1 MRCRATTSA
10 IRSRARKSPA
20 CCPPAAE
27 LPDHCRRRELLHRTL
42 LLVDADRSVLQQLR
56 RALSRD
62 GYEILGAT
70 DADEALGLLAQH
82 RVGVIVSDFRMPAR
96 SGIDLLQRVK
106 ALYPDVVRILLSGY
120 ADAQSL
126 SDPSGAG
133 SVQKILTRPWDVALL
148 RKHIA
153 EAFRQFERGDAMVPP
168 PQGGTGAQA
177 ARVGRDGS
185 SRPVVRDA

>member
-1 MRCRATTSA
+1 MLSA
-10 IRSRARKSPA
+10 GT
-20 CCPPAAE
+20 E

-82 RVGVIVSDFRMPAR
+82 RVGVIVSDFRTPAR

-126 SDPSGAG
+126 SDASSAE
-133 SVQKILTRPWDVALL
+133 SVQKFLTRPWDVALL
-148 RKHIA
+148 REHIA

-168 PQGGTGAQA
+168 QGGAGAEGARAARPGSPSGSHAALAAAQSSVANSGAQKA
-177 ARVGRDGS
+177 
-185 SRPVVRDA
+185 SRS